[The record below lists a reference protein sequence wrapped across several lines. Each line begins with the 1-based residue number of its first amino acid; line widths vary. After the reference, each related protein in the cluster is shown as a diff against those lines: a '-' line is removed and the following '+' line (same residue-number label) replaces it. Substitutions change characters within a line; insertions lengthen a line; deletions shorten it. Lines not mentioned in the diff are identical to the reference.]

1 VTAFE
6 KAGVADAEALLPM
19 MKDFY
24 AEEGYPFDLETAR
37 GALLPL
43 LQDESKGRVWVIR
56 DGAAPVGYAVLAL
69 GWSLEYRGRDAFVDE
84 IYVVPSHRRRGLG
97 RRALEIV
104 DEACREIGVRALH
117 LEVEK
122 DNDRARELYRAQGF
136 VDHDRVL
143 MSKRFD

>member
-1 VTAFE
+1 MTAFQR
-6 KAGVADAEALLPM
+6 ASPDDAEALLPM

-37 GALLPL
+37 AALLPL
-43 LQDESKGRVWVIR
+43 LQDDSKGRVWVIR
-56 DGAAPVGYAVLAL
+56 DNGTAVGYAVLAL

-97 RRALEIV
+97 RRALAIV

-122 DNDRARELYRAQGF
+122 DNDRARDLYRTHGF
-136 VDHDRVL
+136 ADHDRVL